1 MPDLPVR
8 LLCGPGPSDVA
19 PSVLEA
25 LGRPIL
31 GHLDPEF
38 LRMAE
43 EMKDMLRRVFGTSN
57 DVTFAVSGTGSAA
70 MECAMVNL
78 VQPGDSVVV
87 GVAGLFGLRLAE
99 IARRCGGKVRTVEV
113 EYGSPVPIEDL
124 VASLPAKVVAIV
136 HAETSTGVWQPLGGL
151 GAACREAGA
160 LLVVDAVTSLGGIPL
175 AVDDEVI
182 DVCYSGT
189 QKCLSVPPG
198 LAPIT
203 FSDRAIDAVRARKE
217 PVRSWYLDV
226 TLLTQYWGSE
236 RVYHHTAP
244 TGMIAA
250 LHEGLRLVL
259 AEGLEARWRRH
270 ADLGAK
276 LHAGLSGLGFTPLAA
291 EGHRLPQLAAC
302 YVPERVHDERAVRR
316 ALLEDHGI
324 EVGAGFGPLSGSGW
338 RIGLM
343 GESCTPEKLDRLLA
357 GIRAVAG

>member
-1 MPDLPVR
+1 MTLPVR

-25 LGRPIL
+25 LGRPVL

-38 LRMAE
+38 LKLAE
-43 EMKDMLRRVFGTSN
+43 ETKSMLRRVFQTNN
-57 DVTFAVSGTGSAA
+57 DVTFAVSGTGSAG
-70 MECAMVNL
+70 MECALVNMIE
-78 VQPGDSVVV
+78 PGDDVLV
-87 GVAGLFGLRLAE
+87 GVAGLFGMRIAE
-99 IARRCGGKVRTVEV
+99 VVRRCGGSVRTIEV
-113 EYGSPVPIEDL
+113 DYGQPVPVGDL
-124 VASLPAKVVAIV
+124 IDALPAKVVAVV
-136 HAETSTGVWQPLGGL
+136 HAETSTGMWQPLDGL

-160 LLVVDAVTSLGGIPL
+160 YLVVDAVTSLAGIPL
-175 AVDDEVI
+175 DVDGAWI

-203 FSDRAIDAVRARKE
+203 FSDRAVEHIRTRAT

-259 AEGLEARWRRH
+259 EEGLEARWERH
-270 ADLGAK
+270 ADLGGR
-276 LHAGLSGLGFTPLAA
+276 LHRELAALGFTPLAS
-291 EGHRLPQLAAC
+291 EGHRLPQLFAAHMPKS
-302 YVPERVHDERAVRR
+302 VKEERAARR
-316 ALLEDHGI
+316 ALLDEHGI
-324 EVGAGFGPLSGSGW
+324 EVGAGFGPLSGKGW
-338 RIGLM
+338 RVGLM
-343 GESCTPEKLDRLLA
+343 GESCRPEKLDRLLTA
-357 GIRAVAG
+357 IRAVVG